1 MTTIAHPS
9 LRAPRPRVVE
19 VESAIAPSVREEH
32 RWLLVLSPSFVAA
45 ALFFA
50 LAIATGA
57 MWLIGPAVIL
67 GPILMMLGFIY
78 LCISTDANGDGPVES

>member
-9 LRAPRPRVVE
+9 LRAPRPRAVE
-19 VESAIAPSVREEH
+19 VEPAHAPSVLEEH
-32 RWLLVLSPSFVAA
+32 RWLLVLSPSFVAGA
-45 ALFFA
+45 VFFA

-67 GPILMMLGFIY
+67 GPILMMFCFIY
-78 LCISTDANGDGPVES
+78 LCISTDANGAGWRSS